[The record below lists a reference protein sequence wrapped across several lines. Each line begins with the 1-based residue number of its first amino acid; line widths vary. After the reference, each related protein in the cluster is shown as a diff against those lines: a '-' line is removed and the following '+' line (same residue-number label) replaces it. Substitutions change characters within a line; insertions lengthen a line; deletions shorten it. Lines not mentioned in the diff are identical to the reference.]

1 VAGDREETMK
11 YLLLLIPCVLALAV
25 PLYNFDAPRLFGFP
39 FFYWFN
45 LLLVPVSVG
54 FIYAADK
61 VGGAK

>member
-1 VAGDREETMK
+1 MK
-11 YLLLLIPCVLALAV
+11 YLLLLIPCILALAV
-25 PLYNFDAPRLFGFP
+25 PFYNSVTPTLFGFP

-45 LLLVPVSVG
+45 LLLVPVSVA